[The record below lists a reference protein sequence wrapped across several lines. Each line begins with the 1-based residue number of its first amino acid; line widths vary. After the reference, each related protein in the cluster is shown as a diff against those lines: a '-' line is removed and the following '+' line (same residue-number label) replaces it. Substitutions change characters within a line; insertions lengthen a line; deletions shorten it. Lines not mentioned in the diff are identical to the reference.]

1 MVTKYPAYKKLHYG
15 DIQGERK
22 KEIGPKT
29 TKEPND
35 STQQVTKSVRESES
49 SLKNTF
55 GWARIDIL
63 VMLIGCIFLASLGFS
78 VLVEAVQTL
87 IHIDHHDEM
96 HFPLVIV
103 MVGAV
108 GLLLNGFC
116 YILIGGYTFHQGSY
130 LHVTENG
137 EVVLERAVT
146 VDSLRKGQRRLS
158 SQSRRTTLTYSPPQR
173 QGIREM
179 IRDIIGCIYV
189 ILCGLVVYFTT
200 GHQFAKYLDPL
211 ISIVSATSLLSLSY
225 PYMKE
230 SGLILLQTIPDDIN
244 IDSLRFQLLQAF
256 PNVVNVHDL
265 HVWQLTADK
274 IISTAHIIFLNPADY
289 LKINKQMTKFFNDQG
304 ITQVTIQPEFAIESG
319 PNSMSPDIQGSQ
331 TAPCLMQCT
340 TDECRKR
347 NCCIEPKD
355 SRSDECL
362 EVIKIE
368 GNSSSSNTSP
378 STSTSEPTRTL
389 AEPKQKKQEPSQKKS
404 KLTNQ
409 K

>member
-1 MVTKYPAYKKLHYG
+1 MNILYPLNPKLQYYLKLHYG

-179 IRDIIGCIYV
+179 IRDIIV
-189 ILCGLVVYFTT
+189 
-200 GHQFAKYLDPL
+200 
-211 ISIVSATSLLSLSY
+211 
-225 PYMKE
+225 KE

-378 STSTSEPTRTL
+378 STSTSEPTHTL